1 MLLLPVVRVDFW
13 LVPCRMLWS
22 SNVNSRRNSF
32 LQEMLK
38 KRLEQVPEHRG
49 PVMCCLP
56 GLWLTYNPQR
66 GKLQMRIKRSRQ
78 WCFRNHCSVWKWHTI
93 CQNCYVW
100 ISGYLLLSSSSKFLY
115 GFTVNF
121 PVNVFVWCFW
131 AVSTNN
137 YKVIVLS
144 ESLTW
149 GPCCI
154 SLLSWM
160 TLVDRSVILRHKVRS
175 LGLQFFF
182 FPSTHATS

>member
-1 MLLLPVVRVDFW
+1 MSIAEETAFCKKCSKKED
-13 LVPCRMLWS
+13 WS
-22 SNVNSRRNSF
+22 RCQST
-32 LQEMLK
+32 E
-38 KRLEQVPEHRG
+38 
-49 PVMCCLP
+49 
-56 GLWLTYNPQR
+56 GLWCVVFQGCGSHTTHKEANCR
-66 GKLQMRIKRSRQ
+66 WESRDQ
-78 WCFRNHCSVWKWHTI
+78 GSDALGITVVYGSGILSAKI
-93 CQNCYVW
+93 AMVW

-115 GFTVNF
+115 EFTVNF
-121 PVNVFVWCFW
+121 PINVFVWCFW

-154 SLLSWM
+154 SLLSWI